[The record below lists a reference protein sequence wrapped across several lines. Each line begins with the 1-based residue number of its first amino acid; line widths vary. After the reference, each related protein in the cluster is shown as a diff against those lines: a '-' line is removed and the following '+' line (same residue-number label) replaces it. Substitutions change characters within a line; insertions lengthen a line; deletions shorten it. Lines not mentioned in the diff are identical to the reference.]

1 MAQTASHSP
10 LNGTRLVR
18 FLGGLNIGQADIAP
32 APFTERLAQLI
43 DLPDSI
49 LILDTHGKL
58 SNMDFSSAP
67 VAGKSI
73 KQLFLQTQAGIVESI
88 VKSFSA
94 NRELSR
100 IKPPVPQEDAP
111 TDAAQTRDAY
121 VKFYAAHQRQID
133 IKVQKLQ
140 AQVRD
145 VASGLSP
152 RLSQLAALDTV
163 LGDTLSLYSRNALG
177 VLPKLVAQRFDDTL
191 NEYNAAQDQPQSLHA
206 NWTPLLNRYLGE
218 LQEMLLA
225 ETETRLL
232 PILGLIETINED
244 ADHNEYE

>member
-1 MAQTASHSP
+1 MAQTASQSP
-10 LNGTRLVR
+10 PNGARLVR
-18 FLGGLNIGQADIAP
+18 FLSGLNLGKAETRP
-32 APFTERLAQLI
+32 TPFTERLAQLI

-58 SNMDFSSAP
+58 SNMEFASVP
-67 VAGKSI
+67 VAGKSVQ
-73 KQLFLQTQAGIVESI
+73 QLFLQTQAAIIESI
-88 VKSFSA
+88 VKSFSP

-100 IKPPVPQEDAP
+100 LKRPVPLDTAP
-111 TDAAQTRDAY
+111 SDAALTRDAY

-133 IKVQKLQ
+133 LKVQKLQ

-191 NEYNAAQDQPQSLHA
+191 NEYNAAQNRPPSPDAH
-206 NWTPLLNRYLGE
+206 WTPLLNRYLGE

>member
-10 LNGTRLVR
+10 PNGARLVR
-18 FLGGLNIGQADIAP
+18 FLSGLNLGRADSTP

-58 SNMDFSSAP
+58 SNMEFASAP
-67 VAGKSI
+67 IAGTAI
-73 KQLFLQTQAGIVESI
+73 KQQFLQTQAAIVESI
-88 VKSFSA
+88 VKSFSPDRA
-94 NRELSR
+94 LSR
-100 IKPPVPQEDAP
+100 IKRPASLETAP
-111 TDAAQTRDAY
+111 TNAAQTRDAY
-121 VKFYAAHQRQID
+121 VKFYAAHQRQIEL
-133 IKVQKLQ
+133 KVQKLQ

-145 VASGLSP
+145 AALGLSP
-152 RLSQLAALDTV
+152 RLSQLAKLDTV
-163 LGDTLSLYSRNALG
+163 LGDTLSAYSRNALG
-177 VLPKLVAQRFDDTL
+177 VLPKLVARRFDDML
-191 NEYNAAQDQPQSLHA
+191 SEYNAAQGQPQNPAAHWASM
-206 NWTPLLNRYLGE
+206 LNMYLGE